1 MTQCFCFKHF
11 LTFSQAVGGP
21 VPISTRY
28 SLSAVVDGEGSS
40 TVSQETVGTETI
52 YSSDASATP
61 VSTISNESLTST
73 LYAPGGQ
80 GGNQTTLQTAVSTS
94 EVLSTITNE
103 STTQVTTL
111 GSTTVSSEITTD
123 AAAATSSSEA
133 GGARQTAGAAFAAV
147 AGLAALII

>member
-1 MTQCFCFKHF
+1 M
-11 LTFSQAVGGP
+11 
-21 VPISTRY
+21 
-28 SLSAVVDGEGSS
+28 SAIVDGEGSS
-40 TVSQETVGTETI
+40 TISQQTVGTETI

-73 LYAPGGQ
+73 LYGPGGQ

-123 AAAATSSSEA
+123 AAAATSTSSEA
-133 GGARQTAGAAFAAV
+133 AGARQTVGAAIAAV
-147 AGLAALII
+147 AGLAALIM